1 MEGPVLPSGTISLST
16 PSWAFRAFLHLAR
29 FVPALSAPKGASAR
43 PWAGVRTSSPSD
55 VWDIPAGYRM
65 TIHRWR
71 GVLRVPSWPNRNNP
85 LQIRCSRAPCWRL
98 IQRADRCPVSPFWR
112 SGRGSLGLIDRGCD
126 ARRTVDQQP
135 FTVKRCRA
143 GFAATAEGAD
153 AAPLD
158 RRPTCCERMGVAA
171 PTDWHR
177 GAPPSVSRVDV
188 VRRRGCAAPRDTWPR
203 CAAQY
208 RYPRAS
214 TARRS
219 CRRKAPR
226 SPTRHR

>member
-1 MEGPVLPSGTISLST
+1 MGAPVLPSGTISLST
-16 PSWAFRAFLHLAR
+16 PSWAFRAFLYLAR
-29 FVPALSAPKGASAR
+29 FVPALSAPKAACAR

-85 LQIRCSRAPCWRL
+85 LQIRCSPRSLLASYPTRGPVSCFAILAERPRLARPDRPWLRRA
-98 IQRADRCPVSPFWR
+98 ADRRSAAIHCQTV
-112 SGRGSLGLIDRGCD
+112 SGRFCSHRRGSCTRPPC
-126 ARRTVDQQP
+126 
-135 FTVKRCRA
+135 
-143 GFAATAEGAD
+143 
-153 AAPLD
+153 
-158 RRPTCCERMGVAA
+158 RPTCCERMGVAA
-171 PTDWHR
+171 PTDWHQ

-203 CAAQY
+203 CAARY
-208 RYPRAS
+208 RYRCAS